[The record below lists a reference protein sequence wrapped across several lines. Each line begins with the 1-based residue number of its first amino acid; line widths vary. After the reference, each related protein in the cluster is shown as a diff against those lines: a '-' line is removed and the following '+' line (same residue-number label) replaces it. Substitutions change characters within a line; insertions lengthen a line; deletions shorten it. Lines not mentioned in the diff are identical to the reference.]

1 MAIFGRKK
9 DEPPAPATA
18 SDANG
23 AKPPA
28 KPPSGPGTGEIPHEF
43 SPEKARKFFERARDV
58 HEATNFEYAM
68 TLWLNGLRLDPT
80 NLEAVISFIRSCDAF
95 LASKDGSRGPSRD
108 TVNQFSGKGEVDRYL
123 GYLLHFGVKPGD
135 TEAAIHSSEIA
146 LKIGARDSAAWL
158 AERAFAAAGREKK
171 PRKAHFVAV
180 MDLFELL
187 QKFDK
192 ALQAGEIAVRL
203 DIADARLQNRVRNLA
218 AESTMSRGGY
228 ENTGVEGG
236 FRANIKDSEKQRKM
250 EESERTVKT
259 DDQLTSQITDATAD
273 YERNPTDK
281 PTITRLASL
290 LIQRKAPQDI
300 EKALHVLDRAYKD
313 TQEFRF
319 RRDANDL
326 RLRVARAKVE
336 RLREAAEKTSDDPD
350 ALTAYNDARKTYASA
365 EIKEFEARVAAYPSD
380 RGLKFELGRKLFDA
394 GRYDDC
400 IALLQDSKSDPKLK
414 LKSQQYLGLA
424 FQAIGFFDG
433 AIDTYRAAIEG
444 VSSSESDLGME
455 LRYGLM
461 VSLQGRAEET
471 RDIGSAEEAYK
482 IASGIAIQ
490 SFSYKDIRTRRE
502 VLKDL
507 VNKLKGGDKA

>member
-1 MAIFGRKK
+1 LAIFGRKK
-9 DEPPAPATA
+9 EESTA
-18 SDANG
+18 SGANG
-23 AKPPA
+23 APTSSRPS
-28 KPPSGPGTGEIPHEF
+28 SGPGSGETPHEF

-58 HEATNFEYAM
+58 HEATNYEYAM

-95 LASKDGSRGPSRD
+95 LASKDGSRGPSKD

-123 GYLLHFGVKPGD
+123 GYLLQFGVKPGD
-135 TEAAIHSSEIA
+135 TEAAIHSAEIA
-146 LKIGARDSAAWL
+146 LKIGARESAAWL

-171 PRKAHFVAV
+171 PRKAHFVSV
-180 MDLFELL
+180 LDLFESL

-192 ALQAGEIAVRL
+192 ALQAGEIAVRI
-203 DIADARLQNRVRNLA
+203 DNTDARLQNRVRNLA
-218 AESTMSRGGY
+218 AESTMSKGGY
-228 ENTGVEGG
+228 DNTGAEGG
-236 FRANIKDSEKQRKM
+236 FRSNIKDSDKQRKL
-250 EESERTVKT
+250 EESERVVKT
-259 DDQLTSQITDATAD
+259 EDQLTSQINETNAE
-273 YERNPTDK
+273 YEKNPTDK
-281 PTITRLASL
+281 PTITKLAKL
-290 LIQRKAPQDI
+290 LIERKTPQDI
-300 EKALHVLDRAYKD
+300 EKALHVLDKAYKD
-313 TQEFRF
+313 TQEYRF

-326 RLRVARAKVE
+326 RLRIARAKVE
-336 RLREAAEKTSDDPD
+336 RLREAAEKNPDDPD
-350 ALTAYNDARKTYASA
+350 SRTAYAEAQTAYTNA
-365 EIKEFEARVAAYPSD
+365 EIKEYEARVAAYPSD
-380 RGLKFELGRKLFDA
+380 RGLKFELGRRLFDA

-400 IALLQDSKSDPKLK
+400 IALLQDAKTDPKLK
-414 LKSQQYLGLA
+414 QKSQQYLGQA

-433 AIDTYRAAIEG
+433 AIDTYRAALEG
-444 VSSSESDLGME
+444 VSSSESEIGME

-507 VNKLKGGDKA
+507 VNKLKSGDKG